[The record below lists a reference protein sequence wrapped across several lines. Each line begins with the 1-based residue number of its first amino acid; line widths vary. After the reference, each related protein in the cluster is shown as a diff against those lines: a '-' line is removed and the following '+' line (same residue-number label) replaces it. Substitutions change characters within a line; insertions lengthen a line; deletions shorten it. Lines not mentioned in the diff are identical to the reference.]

1 MDLEPGSDPYPAGS
15 PAWLQNPP
23 GMFSATDQLCSTV
36 QEGGGLSCPRLSSS
50 PVRLGGSLPSDSCPY
65 GEGWAGWGLRAGRDE
80 AAEPQRRKQMGPRL
94 NRFVLSRPAFATHTQ
109 LCPQMS
115 QKRP

>member
-1 MDLEPGSDPYPAGS
+1 MIPIQLGPPSGSKIHQECFQLQISSAARSRREGVCPA
-15 PAWLQNPP
+15 PP
-23 GMFSATDQLCSTV
+23 
-36 QEGGGLSCPRLSSS
+36 LSSS